1 MIYQNHY
8 LVIIPARGGSKGIPR
23 KNIKLLNGKPLIH
36 YTIEAA
42 QQIFD
47 NQRICVSSED
57 DEINFIA
64 KQKGLTY
71 NYIRPMNLATDS
83 SSSREV
89 ILDVIEYYKNQNLSF
104 DTIVLLQPTSPLR
117 TSQHLLEAINLYESS
132 DNEMVVSVKE
142 TKSNPYFNLFEENEN
157 GFLDLSKKGNFTSRQ
172 NAPKTYEYNGAI
184 YIFSK
189 DTIQSKQFSEFERI
203 KKYEMSTI
211 DSVDLDEPLDWKL
224 AELIFN
230 EKTL

>member
-1 MIYQNHY
+1 MIDLNRY

-23 KNIKLLNGKPLIH
+23 KNIKLLDGKPLIH

-47 NQRICVSSED
+47 NQQICVSSED

-71 NYIRPMNLATDS
+71 DYVRPMNLATDT

-104 DTIVLLQPTSPLR
+104 DTIVLLQPTSPFR
-117 TSQHLLEAINLYESS
+117 TSKHILEALLAYESS
-132 DNEMVVSVKE
+132 NCEMIVSVKE
-142 TKSNPYFNLFEENEN
+142 SKSNPYFNLFEVNET
-157 GFLDLSKKGNFTSRQ
+157 GFLGLSKKGDYTSRQ
-172 NAPKTYEYNGAI
+172 SAPKTFEYNGAI
-184 YIFSK
+184 YVFSK
-189 DTIQSKQFSEFERI
+189 ESIQAKQFSQYNRI
-203 KKYEMSTI
+203 KKYEMSVI
-211 DSVDLDEPLDWKL
+211 DSIDLDEPLDWKI
-224 AELIFN
+224 AELIIN
-230 EKTL
+230 ENKH